1 MWKAL
6 MVAIALALFAASYA
20 VPALSE
26 HYVPEAGEPVRVYM
40 YCESPEEME
49 VFILNG
55 EPELIAD
62 STGCWYPHFPLMG
75 IFNGDIVATYT
86 NQETGAIY
94 DIHLVDP
101 AYRINEWGYTE
112 EFKTDADADGARWF
126 LPVYLAIRREGTG
139 A

>member
-1 MWKAL
+1 MLKAL
-6 MVAIALALFAASYA
+6 VLVTALLFSAVAPVIA
-20 VPALSE
+20 E
-26 HYVPEAGEPVRVYM
+26 HFIPEAGEPVRVYI

-55 EPELIAD
+55 EPQRIAD
-62 STGCWYPHFPLMG
+62 STDCWYPDFPLMG

-94 DIHLVDP
+94 DVHLVEP

-112 EFKTDADADGARWF
+112 EFKTDADADGIRWF